1 MKSYC
6 THCALIGIRPP
17 FPASIRSLTSWITQL
32 STKRVKSKTIKA
44 YLTGIRSAHIDM
56 CYDDDLSVFHHPR
69 LERMIAGH
77 RRLHGEAETKE
88 RRPLTKDLLLQI
100 LPQFDQGT
108 RYGAIM
114 RAAFCLAFAAFLR
127 IGEFTYSVR
136 EREQEDFGD
145 WFLTRRSVRLYD
157 DRLELTL
164 PASKTD
170 PFRQG
175 ITLTAAASEDDACA
189 VTALRYLFRKW
200 PEQPSSPLFKHHG
213 CFHRDFVTANLRQ
226 ALRSLGIQ
234 GHYSGHSFRRGAA
247 TSAREAGLSNDE
259 IQLLGRWKS
268 DSYRL
273 YITSHPAH
281 ILAVSRRHQ
290 IAPEH

>member
-1 MKSYC
+1 MKLYS
-6 THCALIGIRPP
+6 THYALQGIQPA
-17 FPASIRSLTSWITQL
+17 FPASMRSLASWIAHLAT
-32 STKRVKSKTIKA
+32 SRVKSKTIKA
-44 YLTGIRSAHIDM
+44 YLTGVRSAHIDM

-88 RRPLTKDLLLQI
+88 RQPLTKDLLLQI
-100 LPQFDQGT
+100 LPQFDRAT
-108 RYGAIM
+108 RYGAMM
-114 RAAFCLAFAAFLR
+114 RAAFCLAFATFLR
-127 IGEFTYSVR
+127 IGEFTYSIKD
-136 EREQEDFGD
+136 REQEDFGD

-157 DRLELTL
+157 EYIELIL

-170 PFRQG
+170 PFRRG
-175 ITLTAAASEDDACA
+175 ITLTAAASGDDACVVA
-189 VTALRYLFRKW
+189 ALRYLFRKW
-200 PEQPSSPLFKHHG
+200 PETSSSPLFEYHG
-213 CFHRDFVTANLRQ
+213 CFHRDLVTANLRQ

-247 TSAREAGLSNDE
+247 TSAREAGLSNEE

-273 YITSHPAH
+273 YITSHPAR
-281 ILAVSRRHQ
+281 ILAISRRHQ
-290 IAPEH
+290 IMPEH